1 MSLYDAF
8 YREHGV
14 RTPQH
19 LVNPKTFPLSELELP
34 RDSII
39 HYLPTASTDIGIDP
53 RDPLLLNHDSDVFI
67 HHIET
72 LSSELGAPR
81 LNRGVYKQRV
91 QTYHKRFRKHRLL
104 RRLASGLRDPRS
116 LIVSNYASL
125 TGVYQ
130 YRQHALAAYYRY
142 YNLHTTLYSEII
154 NLAKE
159 TDRQHYIPVSL
170 PKVLP
175 ERDDLV
181 RAVGK
186 VTPGEMPRTLVTL
199 FKENASLTYLDLYLW
214 LSGEMGVT
222 MLGKVP
228 SEVLSRINL
237 VFIESGQWVVLS
249 LANLVEWKETD
260 TDLNDK
266 LRRFYMAMF
275 ERRTV
280 ITANDH
286 EQEVD
291 DAIAGTPTIKPL
303 AERRTDAIV
312 SQANELADAG
322 VLSGAEYRRMVKL
335 ADQFTRIPNPHGEG
349 SLEDLAS
356 GSASITLT
364 PPKDTLP
371 EIKGVTDK
379 SMLSTSVNAFH
390 REYVK
395 NVMPKDIAAMTL
407 GIQQAGVAVTDY
419 QVKRVVDAVDKYD
432 MYTVKLTPV
441 KGQPSTVRFKLPV
454 VEEDGTFLAGGVK
467 VRYRTQRADVPL
479 RKTSASTVALT
490 SYYGK
495 TFVER
500 SGKVVNDYGK
510 WLVKHLTLKTLED
523 NSPLSDV
530 AFADVMVTDVVLPRG
545 YTAIAKEIRTFTYNN
560 VLFTWDYPN
569 RASVLNI
576 DDVSA
581 FETDGQVVIGKHG
594 QYVYTL
600 DRSEM
605 VYRHKGETMEPIGEL
620 YEVIDITDGQPP
632 IELATVKVFSKAIP
646 VGVVLGFK
654 LGLDNLIKRLGVEVK
669 RVPVGTR
676 VQLAP
681 QEYRIVFADES
692 LIVSR
697 ADREASLILGGFTSY
712 KNAIKQY
719 NVDDF
724 NQPDVYFNIINEQGL
739 SARFIQEMEL
749 MDTMFIDPITEEILQ
764 EMGEPTTFEGLL
776 FRSVELVATDQH
788 PKEMDSAF
796 MRLRGYERFSGMVYK
811 QMVEALR
818 EYRAKPMLSK
828 ASIDLNP
835 KAVWLNVLQDEST
848 ELVET
853 SNPVHNLKEHE
864 TLTFAGQGGRSTKT
878 MVRRSRMF
886 HKNDLGVISESTP
899 DSAKVAITTYLTPDA
914 KIRNLRGM
922 TDHYTPGDG
931 PARYVSSVS
940 LLSPG
945 ADRDSSKRTNMTSVQ
960 HSSGIQ
966 AVGYKSTPVRT
977 GYEKVMAHRVDDLFA
992 YTAKQ
997 DGKITAKDDATV
1009 TITYKDGTEVTKP
1022 IGTQYAK
1029 VADGSAKHVLKCDI
1043 AVGKTVK
1050 QGDVITYNEAFFE
1063 PDFFDPKQ
1071 VSYKAGAM
1079 AKVVLMETSDTLED
1093 GSAISPR
1100 LSQALSTPTVKTR
1113 AILVRFDQQV
1123 INLVKVGET
1132 LEADGILCT
1141 IEDGLTD
1148 DGALFDEETLA
1159 SLQTLANNN
1168 PKAKLK
1174 GNVER
1179 IDVLYHGDKS
1189 DMSPTLQAIANR
1201 ADRQRSQLAKQYKD
1215 GRATTGRVTEPVIIE
1230 KQRIE
1235 LDHALIIVTLS
1246 SLTSQEAGDKLV
1258 LGNNLK
1264 SVVSRVLQ
1272 GKHETKSG
1280 TPIDMIFAYQSISNR
1295 IALATEIIG
1304 TTNTL
1309 LEVGSKRA
1317 LALYEGEE

>member
-1 MSLYDAF
+1 MSLYEAF
-8 YREHGV
+8 YRDHGV
-14 RTPQH
+14 RTPQQ
-19 LVNPKTFPLSELELP
+19 LVNPRTSSLTDLLLP

-39 HYLPTASTDIGIDP
+39 HYLPTTSTDIGIDS
-53 RDPLLLNHDSDVFI
+53 RDPLLLNHEAEVFI

-72 LSSELGAPR
+72 LHSELGSPR
-81 LNRGVYKQRV
+81 YNRSAYKQHV
-91 QTYHKRFRKHRLL
+91 QDYHKRFRKHRLL
-104 RRLASGLRDPRS
+104 RRLASGLRDPNS
-116 LIVSNYASL
+116 LIVNNYASL

-130 YRQHALAAYYRY
+130 YRQHMLSTFYRY
-142 YNLHTTLYSEII
+142 YNLHTTMYSEVIA
-154 NLAKE
+154 LAKE
-159 TDRQHYIPVSL
+159 TDRQHFIPITL

-175 ERDDLV
+175 ERNQLD

-186 VTPGEMPRTLVTL
+186 VKPGDIPRSLIDE

-214 LSGEMGVT
+214 LSEVDCVT
-222 MLGKVP
+222 TLGQVP
-228 SEVLSRINL
+228 KEVLSRVNL
-237 VFIESGQWVVLS
+237 VFIESGQWSVIS
-249 LANLVEWKETD
+249 FANLIEWKETD
-260 TDLNDK
+260 SDLNDK
-266 LRRFYMAMF
+266 LRRFYMAML
-275 ERRTV
+275 EKRTV
-280 ITANDH
+280 ATVSNDEEEKSQAIDDIPPQSPIIEHRTA
-286 EQEVD
+286 
-291 DAIAGTPTIKPL
+291 P
-303 AERRTDAIV
+303 IV
-312 SQANELADAG
+312 RQANELADAG

-349 SLEDLAS
+349 SLETLIKPDKA
-356 GSASITLT
+356 ITFKA
-364 PPKDTLP
+364 PKV
-371 EIKGVTDK
+371 EIPKMKGVVDK

-390 REYVK
+390 KDYIKE
-395 NVMPKDIAAMTL
+395 VMAKDIAAMTL

-419 QVKRVVDAVDKYD
+419 QVKRIYDAVDKYD

-441 KGQPSTVRFKLPV
+441 KGQPSTIRFKLPV

-467 VRYRTQRADVPL
+467 VRYRTQRSDMPI

-510 WLVKHLTLKTLED
+510 WLVKHLTQLTLAD
-523 NSPLSDV
+523 NSPLSKV
-530 AFADVMVTDVVLPRG
+530 AFADVMVTDIVLPRG
-545 YTAIAKEIRTFTYNN
+545 YTAIAKEIRSFIFNGI
-560 VLFTWDYPN
+560 LFNFDYLN
-569 RASVLNI
+569 RADALGLSNL
-576 DDVSA
+576 SE
-581 FETDGQVVIGKHG
+581 FEGNDQVVIGKQG
-594 QYVYTL
+594 KSIYTL

-605 VYRHKGETMEPIGEL
+605 VYRHVNDSIEPVGEL
-620 YEVIDITDGQPP
+620 YEIIGITNSEPP
-632 IELATVKVFSKAIP
+632 TEMATVKVFSKHIP

-654 LGLDNLIKRLGVEVK
+654 LGIDKLIDKLGVEVK
-669 RVPVGTR
+669 RIPVGTR

-681 QEYRIVFADES
+681 QEYKIVFADET
-692 LIVSR
+692 LVVSR
-697 ADREASLILGGFTSY
+697 SDRIASLILGGFVSY
-712 KNAIKQY
+712 HRSLKQY
-719 NVDDF
+719 NLQDF
-724 NQPDVYFNIINEQGL
+724 NQPDVYFNLINEQGL

-749 MDTMFIDPITEEILQ
+749 MDMMFVDPITEEIL
-764 EMGEPTTFEGLL
+764 EDMEEPTTFEGLL

-788 PKEMDSAF
+788 PKEMDSAH

-818 EYRAKPMLSK
+818 EYRSKPTLAK

-878 MVRRSRMF
+878 MVRRSRQF
-886 HKNDLGVISESTP
+886 NKNDLGVISESTP

-922 TDHYTPGDG
+922 TDSYEPGDG
-931 PARYVSSVS
+931 PAKYVSSVS

-966 AVGYKSTPVRT
+966 ATGYTTTPVRT
-977 GYEKVMAHRVDDLFA
+977 GYEKVMAHRVDELFA
-992 YTAKQ
+992 YTAQQ
-997 DGKITAKDDATV
+997 DGKVTSKDDQTI
-1009 TITYKDGTEVTKP
+1009 TITYKDGTTATKP
-1022 IGTQYAK
+1022 IGTHYAK
-1029 VADGSAKHVLKCDI
+1029 VADGSAKHVLKCDYE
-1043 AVGKTVK
+1043 VGDSVK
-1050 QGDVITYNEAFFE
+1050 AGDVVTYNEAFFE

-1100 LSQALSTPTVKTR
+1100 LSKALTTPTVKTR

-1123 INLVKVGET
+1123 INLVKVGDK
-1132 LEADGILCT
+1132 LESDAILCT
-1141 IEDGLTD
+1141 IEDGLAGD
-1148 DGALFDEETLA
+1148 VELFDEATLA
-1159 SLQTLANNN
+1159 SLQALSSNN
-1168 PKAKLK
+1168 PKAKVK
-1174 GNVER
+1174 GEVER
-1179 IDVLYHGDKS
+1179 IEVLYHGDKA
-1189 DMSPTLQAIANR
+1189 DMSPTLQSIANR
-1201 ADRQRSQLAKQYKD
+1201 ADRQRSQLAKQYND
-1215 GRATTGRVTEPVIIE
+1215 GRAANGRVTEPVIIE

-1235 LDHALIIVTLS
+1235 LDHALIIVTM
-1246 SLTSQEAGDKLV
+1246 TSMSAQEAGDKLV

-1272 GKHETKSG
+1272 GKHETMSG
-1280 TPIDMIFAYQSISNR
+1280 KPIDMIFAYQSISNR

-1309 LEVGSKRA
+1309 LDVISQKA
-1317 LALYEGEE
+1317 NALYEGEE

>member
-8 YREHGV
+8 YREVGV
-14 RTPQH
+14 RTPQQ
-19 LVNPKTFPLSELELP
+19 LVNPKTAPINTLTLP

-39 HYLPTASTDIGIDP
+39 HYLPTTSTDMGIDA
-53 RDPLLLNHDSDVFI
+53 RDPLLLNHDSEVFI
-67 HHIET
+67 HHIEA
-72 LSSELGAPR
+72 LKSELGTPR
-81 LNRGVYKQRV
+81 LNRGAYKQHV
-91 QTYHKRFRKHRLL
+91 QNYHKRFRKHRLL

-125 TGVYQ
+125 TSVYQ
-130 YRQHALAAYYRY
+130 YRQHALATYYRY
-142 YNLHTTLYSEII
+142 YNLHTTLYAEII
-154 NLAKE
+154 ALAKE
-159 TDRQHYIPVSL
+159 TDRQHFIPVTL

-175 ERDDLV
+175 ERDDLD
-181 RAVGK
+181 RAIGK
-186 VTPGEMPRTLVTL
+186 VKPGDMPRSLLTQ
-199 FKENASLTYLDLYLW
+199 FKENAALTYLDLYLW
-214 LSGEMGVT
+214 LSGEAGVT
-222 MLGKVP
+222 SLSHTPV
-228 SEVLSRINL
+228 EVLKRINL
-237 VFIESGQWVVLS
+237 VFIESGQFSVLS
-249 LANLVEWKETD
+249 LSHLVEWMETD
-260 TDLNDK
+260 NDLNDK

-275 ERRTV
+275 EKRTV
-280 ITANDH
+280 MAESEADD
-286 EQEVD
+286 EVD
-291 DAIAGTPTIKPL
+291 NAIAGVPVVPPI
-303 AERRTDAIV
+303 AERRTQAIV
-312 SQANELADAG
+312 SQADELADAG
-322 VLSGAEYRRMVKL
+322 ILSGAEYRRMVKL
-335 ADQFTRIPNPHGEG
+335 ADQFTRIPNPYGEG
-349 SLEDLAS
+349 TLEQLAAPDTAVTMS
-356 GSASITLT
+356 Q
-364 PPKDTLP
+364 PKDTLP
-371 EIKGVTDK
+371 EIKGVVDK
-379 SMLSTSVNAFH
+379 SMLNTTVNAFH
-390 REYVK
+390 REYIK

-419 QVKRVVDAVDKYD
+419 QVQRVVDAVDKYD

-441 KGQPSTVRFKLPV
+441 KGQPSTIRFKLPV

-510 WLVKHLTLKTLED
+510 WLVKHLTQMTLAD
-523 NSPLSDV
+523 NSPLSKV

-545 YTAIAKEIRTFTYNN
+545 YTAIAKEIRTFTFKE

-569 RASVLNI
+569 RGEVLGIN
-576 DDVSA
+576 DLSA
-581 FETDGQVVIGKHG
+581 YEQDNQVVIGKQG
-594 QYVYTL
+594 KYVYTM

-605 VYRHKGETMEPIGEL
+605 VYRHHNDSMQPIGEL
-620 YEVIDITDGQPP
+620 YEVINITDSQPP
-632 IELATVKVFSKAIP
+632 IEMASVKVFSKHIP
-646 VGVVLGFK
+646 VGVVLAFK
-654 LGLDNLIKRLGVEVK
+654 LGIDKLIKRLGVEVK

-681 QEYRIVFADES
+681 QEYKIVFADET
-692 LIVSR
+692 LVVSR
-697 ADREASLILGGFTSY
+697 ADREASLILGGFVSY

-719 NVDDF
+719 NLEDF
-724 NQPDVYFNIINEQGL
+724 NHPDVYFNVINEQGL

-749 MDTMFIDPITEEILQ
+749 MDTMFVDPITEEILT

-796 MRLRGYERFSGMVYK
+796 MRLRGYERFSGTVYK

-828 ASIDLNP
+828 ASINLNP

-922 TDHYTPGDG
+922 TDSYTEGDG
-931 PARYVSSVS
+931 PAKYVSSVS

-966 AVGYKSTPVRT
+966 AVGYTSTPVRT

-997 DGKITAKDDATV
+997 DGKITDKDDRTV

-1029 VADGSAKHVLKCDI
+1029 VADGSAKHVLKCDLE
-1043 AVGKTVK
+1043 VGRSVK
-1050 QGDVITYNEAFFE
+1050 AGDVITYNDAFFE

-1100 LSQALSTPTVKTR
+1100 LSKALATPTVKTR

-1123 INLVKVGET
+1123 INLVKVGDT

-1159 SLQTLANNN
+1159 SLQALAANN

-1174 GNVER
+1174 GEVEN
-1179 IDVLYHGDKS
+1179 IEVLYNGDKS
-1189 DMSPTLQAIANR
+1189 DMSPTLQTIANR
-1201 ADRQRSQLAKQYKD
+1201 SDRQRSQLAKQYKD
-1215 GRATTGRVTEPVIIE
+1215 GRATNGRVTEPVIIE

-1246 SLTSQEAGDKLV
+1246 TLASHEAGDKLV

-1264 SVVSRVLQ
+1264 SVTSRVLQ
-1272 GKHETKSG
+1272 GTHETKSG

-1304 TTNTL
+1304 TTNTVL
-1309 LEVGSKRA
+1309 GVISKQA
-1317 LALYEGEE
+1317 LALYEGE